1 MTINIRRATNVK
13 AVGHHINGNSKPVF
27 CITDGAVY
35 ASVIDAAEKT
45 GATQS
50 NMSAAVTGKIK
61 TCKGKRYCFI
71 SNVMEHLDE
80 IAENLKIR
88 NEKVAAYDAMVA
100 QENAKRK
107 LQKTLQSIE
116 QSVKSSVQ
124 SSKKKSDSCR
134 KLRHCVTANMY
145 NPLIY
150 IQKGCGSIVLLNLDY
165 NAFS

>member
-100 QENAKRK
+100 QENAKKEAAENLAKHRAKCEELRAK
-107 LQKTLQSIE
+107 LEKEERLMQEAQALCNS
-116 QSVKSSVQ
+116 
-124 SSKKKSDSCR
+124 
-134 KLRHCVTANMY
+134 
-145 NPLIY
+145 
-150 IQKGCGSIVLLNLDY
+150 
-165 NAFS
+165 

>member
-88 NEKVAAYDAMVA
+88 NEKVAAYDAMIA
-100 QENAKRK
+100 EQNAKKMAKENLAKHQANIEALRLK
-107 LQKTLQSIE
+107 LEREMALMQEAEAL
-116 QSVKSSVQ
+116 
-124 SSKKKSDSCR
+124 C
-134 KLRHCVTANMY
+134 N
-145 NPLIY
+145 
-150 IQKGCGSIVLLNLDY
+150 G
-165 NAFS
+165 